1 MATRGANGRA
11 DGRRGRVVNDGRDRR
26 AASRPASHARRRV
39 HVRDGAREK
48 SGLPLAARMAIVLAV
63 VVAFGTGGFFAWRY
77 LTGGMQ
83 AREQINLAIKAVQE
97 ADAVIVEVN
106 DAVSAPIGDTASFTD
121 EQLSTGSRAATE
133 ALTRASDHIS
143 RARSLN
149 EFLDDDQRAVLSV
162 LDDSISARKSMLGAG
177 QVIVSVDASVG
188 KARNL
193 LEQSLAKAA
202 SADAKAREATTAA
215 NEYAKHLAGQES
227 QQADANVPVTID
239 NEVISF
245 LNEAND
251 LLGQAKSAFG
261 DADYSAY
268 EACLSKKV
276 EAAQLMLEADSAIL
290 SGDFERAGE
299 CVTKYNET
307 DAAASQ
313 LAAALPA
320 TTNDVFLDPYTRL
333 TSAERESYLAAQ
345 QKATEAD
352 ALVRKYLGV
361 GVSVATTD
369 PAAASSTPGS
379 AAATT
384 VGAAGDSA
392 VGDVSASD
400 SPTIQAPSA
409 S

>member
-63 VVAFGTGGFFAWRY
+63 VVALGTGGFFAWRF

-97 ADAVIVEVN
+97 ADTVIVEVN

-149 EFLDDDQRAVLSV
+149 EFLDDDQRAVLSA

-227 QQADANVPVTID
+227 QQTDANVPVTID
-239 NEVISF
+239 NEVISL
-245 LNEAND
+245 LNEANN

-268 EACLSKKV
+268 EAYLSKKV

-307 DAAASQ
+307 DAAASE

-369 PAAASSTPGS
+369 PVAESSTPGS

-384 VGAAGDSA
+384 AGAAGDSA
-392 VGDVSASD
+392 AGDVSASD
-400 SPTIQAPSA
+400 SPTTQAPSA

>member
-63 VVAFGTGGFFAWRY
+63 VVALGTGGFFAWRF

-97 ADAVIVEVN
+97 ADTVIVEVN

-149 EFLDDDQRAVLSV
+149 EFLDDDQRAVLSA

-268 EACLSKKV
+268 EAYLSKKM

-290 SGDFERAGE
+290 SGDFEKAGE

-307 DAAASQ
+307 DAATSD

-361 GVSVATTD
+361 GVSAATTD

-384 VGAAGDSA
+384 AGAAGDSA
-392 VGDVSASD
+392 VGDVSASG

>member
-11 DGRRGRVVNDGRDRR
+11 DGRQGRVVNDGRDRR
-26 AASRPASHARRRV
+26 AASRPASHARRRT

-63 VVAFGTGGFFAWRY
+63 VVALGTGGFFAWRF

-97 ADAVIVEVN
+97 ADTVIVEVN
-106 DAVSAPIGDTASFTD
+106 DAVSSPIGDTASFTD
-121 EQLSTGSRAATE
+121 EQLSSGSRSATE

-143 RARSLN
+143 RARGLN
-149 EFLDDDQRAVLSV
+149 EFLDDDQRAVLSA

-215 NEYAKHLAGQES
+215 NEYAKHLAGQEG

-239 NEVISF
+239 NEVISL

-261 DADYSAY
+261 DADYGAY
-268 EACLSKKV
+268 EAYLSKKV

-299 CVTKYNET
+299 CVAKYNET
-307 DAAASQ
+307 DAAASE

-379 AAATT
+379 TAATT

-392 VGDVSASD
+392 AGDVSASD
-400 SPTIQAPSA
+400 PSTIQAPSA

>member
-1 MATRGANGRA
+1 
-11 DGRRGRVVNDGRDRR
+11 
-26 AASRPASHARRRV
+26 
-39 HVRDGAREK
+39 
-48 SGLPLAARMAIVLAV
+48 MAIVLAV
-63 VVAFGTGGFFAWRY
+63 VVALGTGGFFAWRF

-97 ADAVIVEVN
+97 ADTVIVEVN
-106 DAVSAPIGDTASFTD
+106 DAVSSPIGDTASFTD
-121 EQLSTGSRAATE
+121 EQLSSGSRSATE

-143 RARSLN
+143 RARGLN
-149 EFLDDDQRAVLSV
+149 EFLDDDQRAVLSA

-215 NEYAKHLAGQES
+215 NEYAKHLAGQAS

-239 NEVISF
+239 NEAISL

-268 EACLSKKV
+268 EAYLSKKL

-299 CVTKYNET
+299 CVTKYNEA
-307 DAAASQ
+307 DAAASE

-352 ALVRKYLGV
+352 ALVRKYQGV

-369 PAAASSTPGS
+369 PVGASSTPGS
-379 AAATT
+379 AAAASTGT
-384 VGAAGDSA
+384 AGDSA
-392 VGDVSASD
+392 AGDASVPDSSAAQAASAS
-400 SPTIQAPSA
+400 
-409 S
+409 

>member
-26 AASRPASHARRRV
+26 AASRSASHARRRA

-48 SGLPLAARMAIVLAV
+48 SGLPLAARMVIVLAV
-63 VVAFGTGGFFAWRY
+63 VVALGAGGFFAWRC

-97 ADAVIVEVN
+97 ADTVIVEVN
-106 DAVSAPIGDTASFTD
+106 DAVSSPIGDTASFTD
-121 EQLSTGSRAATE
+121 EQLSSGSRSATE
-133 ALTRASDHIS
+133 ALMRASDNIS
-143 RARSLN
+143 RARGLN
-149 EFLDDDQRAVLSV
+149 EFLDDDQRAVLSA

-202 SADAKAREATTAA
+202 SADAKAREAATAA

-239 NEVISF
+239 NEAISL

-268 EACLSKKV
+268 EAYLSKKV

-299 CVTKYNET
+299 CVAKYNET
-307 DAAASQ
+307 DAAASE

-379 AAATT
+379 TAATT

-392 VGDVSASD
+392 AGDVSASD

>member
-63 VVAFGTGGFFAWRY
+63 VVALGTGGFFAWRC

-97 ADAVIVEVN
+97 ADTVIVEVN
-106 DAVSAPIGDTASFTD
+106 DAVSSPIGDTASFTD

-143 RARSLN
+143 RARGLN
-149 EFLDDDQRAVLSV
+149 EFLDDDQRAVLSA

-188 KARNL
+188 KARTL

-227 QQADANVPVTID
+227 QQTDANVPVTID
-239 NEVISF
+239 NEVISL

-268 EACLSKKV
+268 EAYLSKKV

-299 CVTKYNET
+299 CVSKYNET
-307 DAAASQ
+307 DAAASE

-384 VGAAGDSA
+384 AGAAGDSA
-392 VGDVSASD
+392 AGDVSASD

>member
-1 MATRGANGRA
+1 MRGVNGRVG
-11 DGRRGRVVNDGRDRR
+11 GRRGRVVNDDRDRR
-26 AASRPASHARRRV
+26 VASRSASHARRRA

-48 SGLPLAARMAIVLAV
+48 SGLPLTARMAIVLAV
-63 VVAFGTGGFFAWRY
+63 VVALGTGGFFAWRC
-77 LTGGMQ
+77 LTGGMR

-97 ADAVIVEVN
+97 ADTVIVEVN
-106 DAVSAPIGDTASFTD
+106 DAVSSPIGDTASFTD
-121 EQLSTGSRAATE
+121 EQLSSGSRSATE
-133 ALTRASDHIS
+133 ALVRASDNIS
-143 RARSLN
+143 RARGLN
-149 EFLDDDQRAVLSV
+149 EFLDDDQRAVLSA

-193 LEQSLAKAA
+193 LEQSLAQAA
-202 SADAKAREATTAA
+202 SADAKAREATAAA

-227 QQADANVPVTID
+227 QQTDANVPVTID
-239 NEVISF
+239 NEAISL

-261 DADYSAY
+261 DADYGVY
-268 EACLSKKV
+268 EAYLSKKL
-276 EAAQLMLEADSAIL
+276 EAMQLMLDADSAIL

-299 CVTKYNET
+299 CVTKFNEEDT
-307 DAAASQ
+307 AASE

-352 ALVRKYLGV
+352 ALVRKYRGV

-369 PAAASSTPGS
+369 PADASPTPGS

-384 VGAAGDSA
+384 TGAAEDSA
-392 VGDVSASD
+392 VGDALADESSTTQAASAS
-400 SPTIQAPSA
+400 
-409 S
+409 